1 MTGVFLECAREH
13 LFRITALTQC
23 HLSIW
28 EADLH
33 KLSEGREYLIF
44 VGCLVT
50 RSSLELCGHTMA
62 TRFTKTGASPIPPTS
77 PLSLVGGGDSE
88 AFRVQGKGCEIVDI

>member
-88 AFRVQGKGCEIVDI
+88 ALEYKGRDVKL